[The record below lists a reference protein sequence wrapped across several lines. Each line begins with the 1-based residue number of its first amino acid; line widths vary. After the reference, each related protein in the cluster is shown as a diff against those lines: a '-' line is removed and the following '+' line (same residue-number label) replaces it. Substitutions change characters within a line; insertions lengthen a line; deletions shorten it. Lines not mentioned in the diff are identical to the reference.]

1 MDLIEDVR
9 NERDADALLACALE
23 TRDVVIGELY
33 AAERKYRRASIIA
46 TALWQRHLIA
56 HEQAGVTYS
65 AVEKLVHLF
74 RVKSLTP
81 RLDLILHARDLP
93 GRENEPP
100 MDIASVYAPRANGN
114 VKFPPVYT
122 TALTCSV

>member
-1 MDLIEDVR
+1 MDLIEDMR

-46 TALWQRHLIA
+46 TALWERLLIA
-56 HEQAGVTYS
+56 RKQVPVTYS

-74 RVKSLTP
+74 RVESLTP

-100 MDIASVYAPRANGN
+100 MDIA
-114 VKFPPVYT
+114 
-122 TALTCSV
+122 